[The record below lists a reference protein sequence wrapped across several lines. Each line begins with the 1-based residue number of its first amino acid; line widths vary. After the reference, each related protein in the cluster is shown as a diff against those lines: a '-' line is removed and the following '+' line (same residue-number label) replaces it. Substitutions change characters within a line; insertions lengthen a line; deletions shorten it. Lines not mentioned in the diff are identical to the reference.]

1 MVLEGNRLKV
11 INELLENTDLIAV
24 EVLRKR
30 LGMDRR
36 GIDRDHLLQLK
47 KTGVIEY
54 GSIFKQRNNKPPQSI
69 DAVKFANTIVAL
81 KYLVDEY
88 PDILKLHSSPHV
100 QNIIN
105 ADFVRAIKLK
115 WNYPTD
121 EFIKNRYLY
130 AIFYEDENGRICELP
145 ALFKYQIDDATQ
157 SIGGNGIRKILSL
170 TKEKRMEMTN
180 DHIKGLANHLFGATL
195 PYLSGEDLLF
205 ILKSSPSAF
214 KFALTDVLSQ
224 PTDAELSKLRED
236 ISLFTMCVFCWEDV
250 PGKDSIRL
258 TNFLEAV
265 GVDWVKIAKIEKS
278 SDNKVITVSDGKNHL
293 SFKLNEGKSKVK
305 INKKSYVLYSKEVK
319 KGCTFVSFLY
329 TDPDTLD
336 KNSLIE
342 IWNQLPEFHKERY
355 ISPVKRLIPNN
366 IFSEQIIL
374 SFISDVRLGYF
385 VAQPL
390 YSTVLKVGLNV
401 RMSLNG
407 QEMICKE
414 ISYETSHS

>member
-1 MVLEGNRLKV
+1 MVLEGNRLKI

-30 LGMDRR
+30 LDMDRR
-36 GIDRDHLLQLK
+36 GIDRDHLLKLNK
-47 KTGVIEY
+47 MGVIEY
-54 GSIFKQRNNKPPQSI
+54 GYVSKQRNNKPPQSI
-69 DAVKFANTIVAL
+69 DAVKFVNTIVAI
-81 KYLVDEY
+81 KYLVDKY
-88 PDILKLHSSPHV
+88 PDILKFHISPHV

-121 EFIKNRYLY
+121 EFIKNRYIH
-130 AIFYEDENGRICELP
+130 AIFYEDEGGRICELP
-145 ALFKYQIDDATQ
+145 AIFKYQIDDATQ
-157 SIGGNGIRKILSL
+157 SIGGDKTRKILSL
-170 TKEKRMEMTN
+170 TKKKRMEMVN
-180 DHIKGLANHLFGATL
+180 DHIKGLANHLFSATL
-195 PYLSGEDLLF
+195 PYLSDEELLF

-224 PTDAELSKLRED
+224 PSDAELSKLRED
-236 ISLFTMCVFCWEDV
+236 MSLFTMCVFCWEEV
-250 PGKDSIRL
+250 LKKDASRL

-265 GVDWVKIAKIEKS
+265 GLDWVKNAKIEKS
-278 SDNKVITVSDGKNHL
+278 SDNKVITISDGNNSLRFKLNDGKN
-293 SFKLNEGKSKVK
+293 KVK
-305 INKKSYVLYSKEVK
+305 INKKSYILYCKEVK
-319 KGCTFVSFLY
+319 KGCTMVSFLY

-336 KNSLIE
+336 KNSLNK
-342 IWNQLPEFHKERY
+342 IWNRLPEFFKERY
-355 ISPVKRLIPNN
+355 VSPIKKFIPNN

-374 SFISDVRLGYF
+374 NFISDVRLGDF

-407 QEMICKE
+407 QEMIHKD